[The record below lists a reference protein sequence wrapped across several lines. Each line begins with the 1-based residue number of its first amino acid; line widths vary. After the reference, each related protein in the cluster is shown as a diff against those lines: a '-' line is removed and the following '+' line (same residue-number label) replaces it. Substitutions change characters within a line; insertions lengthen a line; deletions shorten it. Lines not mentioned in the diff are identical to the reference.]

1 MGAGPFFQNA
11 QFWLQ
16 GGSGVGVA
24 TLSGNRTLDGTSAHF
39 QNLAASGAD
48 RNVNLPA
55 LGSRGAGQW
64 FCIRNAGVSNN
75 IVVKNSG
82 GTTQITLAPGDWA
95 WIVSGSVSGS
105 LAWYIQAS
113 SAGLTN
119 LTLTGALA
127 AASAAFTGALS
138 AAAATFTGIVTTTD
152 GVTSGDAR
160 RVGGRVHEKITST
173 PVTNTTTETT
183 IGSHTL
189 PANTIK
195 AETKIRVRGALR
207 VTGNAGG
214 HTVTL
219 RLKLGGTT
227 YMSVA
232 TLAMVANDIA
242 VFEAMITGRATPG
255 AAAEVAIDANMTVT
269 QSATPTTSA
278 VVPAPANYATNGAL
292 AVSATAQWSAA
303 SASDILIGE
312 QFSVEVVG

>member
-1 MGAGPFFQNA
+1 MSNSPFFQTA
-11 QFWLQ
+11 QLWLQ

-24 TLSGNRTLDGTSAHF
+24 TLTGNRTLDGRSAHF
-39 QNLAASGAD
+39 QNLTASGGD

-64 FCIRNAGVSNN
+64 FGIRNAGASNN
-75 IVVKNSG
+75 LLVKDSG

-95 WIVSGSVSGS
+95 ILVSGSVSGS
-105 LAWYIQAS
+105 LAWYVQAS
-113 SAGLTN
+113 SAGLTS
-119 LTLTGALA
+119 LTLSGALA
-127 AASAAFTGALS
+127 AV
-138 AAAATFTGIVTTTD
+138 AATFTGIVTTTD
-152 GVTSGDAR
+152 GVASGDAR
-160 RVGGRVHEKITST
+160 RVGGRAHEKSTST

-195 AETKIRVRGALR
+195 EQTKVMVRGALR

-219 RLKLGGTT
+219 RLKLGSTT

-242 VFEAMITGRATPG
+242 VFEAMITGRAAPG
-255 AAAEVAIDANMTVT
+255 AASEVAVNANMTVT
-269 QSATPTTSA
+269 ASGTPTTSA

-292 AVSATAQWSAA
+292 AVSVTAQWSAA